1 MYSRL
6 LYISYK
12 WGLTKDGVYSSKSG
26 YRFFET
32 LQNIVQPQR
41 GLPPIE
47 KKLWSSIWKIKA
59 PSKLK
64 HFLWKVLAGA
74 LAVKDRLRSRGI
86 QLDTTCAVCSSA
98 SESICHL
105 LFNCPLAQEVWE
117 RSNIKIPRGGFSRS
131 SVFLNVYHL
140 LIVNGKN
147 GNEVQSKS
155 FIWIM
160 WQIWKGRNELVFE
173 RRQTNPISILS
184 KAIEDANIWFA
195 VNTTEEVERVNHSC
209 ASGQV
214 LKWSPPPIGY
224 FKCNI
229 GIAWERPNAY
239 SGAAWILRDHN
250 GKTIMHSRRSF
261 SGVQSQME
269 AELLGFKFAVESMI
283 STHQCGVILESH
295 YQLVREA
302 MLFPQR
308 YVLVHGLVDS
318 IHMMLTDLDGWQ
330 CVHVVEEL
338 NKPASE
344 IAQSVINEN
353 RLSSYIARGGPHWLQ
368 LRLCAEAT
376 ST

>member
-1 MYSRL
+1 M
-6 LYISYK
+6 
-12 WGLTKDGVYSSKSG
+12 
-26 YRFFET
+26 
-32 LQNIVQPQR
+32 
-41 GLPPIE
+41 
-47 KKLWSSIWKIKA
+47 
-59 PSKLK
+59 
-64 HFLWKVLAGA
+64 
-74 LAVKDRLRSRGI
+74 
-86 QLDTTCAVCSSA
+86 
-98 SESICHL
+98 
-105 LFNCPLAQEVWE
+105 
-117 RSNIKIPRGGFSRS
+117 
-131 SVFLNVYHL
+131 
-140 LIVNGKN
+140 
-147 GNEVQSKS
+147 
-155 FIWIM
+155 
-160 WQIWKGRNELVFE
+160 
-173 RRQTNPISILS
+173 
-184 KAIEDANIWFA
+184 
-195 VNTTEEVERVNHSC
+195 
-209 ASGQV
+209 
-214 LKWSPPPIGY
+214 
-224 FKCNI
+224 

-330 CVHVVEEL
+330 CVHVVEER

-353 RLSSYIARGGPHWLQ
+353 RLSSYIARGGPRWLQ

-376 ST
+376 STFIPPLVRYLFHQA

>member
-1 MYSRL
+1 M
-6 LYISYK
+6 I
-12 WGLTKDGVYSSKSG
+12 
-26 YRFFET
+26 
-32 LQNIVQPQR
+32 
-41 GLPPIE
+41 
-47 KKLWSSIWKIKA
+47 
-59 PSKLK
+59 
-64 HFLWKVLAGA
+64 
-74 LAVKDRLRSRGI
+74 
-86 QLDTTCAVCSSA
+86 
-98 SESICHL
+98 
-105 LFNCPLAQEVWE
+105 
-117 RSNIKIPRGGFSRS
+117 
-131 SVFLNVYHL
+131 
-140 LIVNGKN
+140 
-147 GNEVQSKS
+147 
-155 FIWIM
+155 
-160 WQIWKGRNELVFE
+160 
-173 RRQTNPISILS
+173 
-184 KAIEDANIWFA
+184 
-195 VNTTEEVERVNHSC
+195 NTTEEVERVNHSC

-330 CVHVVEEL
+330 CVHVMEER

-353 RLSSYIARGGPHWLQ
+353 RLSSYIARGGPRWLQ

>member
-1 MYSRL
+1 MYREGSVIDLTLTIADLFIPGSHRWDESMVRRTFTNEDAEL
-6 LYISYK
+6 ILKIKPNQGAEDSYK

-86 QLDTTCAVCSSA
+86 QLDTTCA
-98 SESICHL
+98 
-105 LFNCPLAQEVWE
+105 
-117 RSNIKIPRGGFSRS
+117 
-131 SVFLNVYHL
+131 
-140 LIVNGKN
+140 
-147 GNEVQSKS
+147 
-155 FIWIM
+155 
-160 WQIWKGRNELVFE
+160 
-173 RRQTNPISILS
+173 
-184 KAIEDANIWFA
+184 
-195 VNTTEEVERVNHSC
+195 
-209 ASGQV
+209 
-214 LKWSPPPIGY
+214 
-224 FKCNI
+224 
-229 GIAWERPNAY
+229 
-239 SGAAWILRDHN
+239 
-250 GKTIMHSRRSF
+250 
-261 SGVQSQME
+261 
-269 AELLGFKFAVESMI
+269 
-283 STHQCGVILESH
+283 
-295 YQLVREA
+295 LVREA

-330 CVHVVEEL
+330 CVHVMEER

-353 RLSSYIARGGPHWLQ
+353 RLSSYIARGGPRWLQ